1 MGDWLKDLYSTID
14 AKDLDGFVDALS
26 EDVVVVFANNPPAV
40 GKDQVRAA
48 IGGFFGT
55 IESMSHNFLNVF
67 VDGET
72 TLLEADID
80 YGRLDGQ
87 HVHVPCLSVLHRDGE
102 HVDQLRIFADLAP
115 VFAPLPAAAT
125 ASAPA

>member
-1 MGDWLKDLYSTID
+1 MGDWLRDLYSTID
-14 AKDLDGFVDALS
+14 AKDLDGFVGALS
-26 EDVVVVFANNPPAV
+26 DDVVVVFGNNPPAV

-55 IESMSHNFLNVF
+55 IASMSHNFLHVYA
-67 VDGET
+67 DGDT

-80 YGRLDGQ
+80 YGRLDGS
-87 HVHVPCLSVLHRDGE
+87 HVHVPCLSVLHRDGDV
-102 HVDQLRIFADLAP
+102 VDQLRIFVDLAP
-115 VFAPLPAAAT
+115 VFAPLPAAEP